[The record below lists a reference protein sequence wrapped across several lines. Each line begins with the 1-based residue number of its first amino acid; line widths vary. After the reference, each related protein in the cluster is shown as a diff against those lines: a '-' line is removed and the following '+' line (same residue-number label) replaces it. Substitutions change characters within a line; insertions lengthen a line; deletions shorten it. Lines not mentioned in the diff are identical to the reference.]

1 MVDFRRLH
9 VLNNWL
15 FVAFITS
22 SFGMVF
28 LIASNAAQRLAKDHQ
43 IDLDALSRRLAGRRN
58 QSYIARSDVMHA
70 VVDQMTHHNLRNEL
84 KSRRMKNSFV
94 GSNKKVLRALL
105 HRLINGEAVPQL
117 LRVDALQESRQS
129 AYQSFICRKHM
140 LETLAGGIPD
150 ERWDE
155 YEQNGWL
162 KVSLNLTRRELK
174 LLHLSHRLAL
184 CELGVT
190 PTEPHTWENA
200 KFHVSING
208 S

>member
-1 MVDFRRLH
+1 
-9 VLNNWL
+9 
-15 FVAFITS
+15 
-22 SFGMVF
+22 MVF

-117 LRVDALQESRQS
+117 LRVDALQESRQIK
-129 AYQSFICRKHM
+129 YQSFICRKHM

>member
-1 MVDFRRLH
+1 MVRLCR
-9 VLNNWL
+9 
-15 FVAFITS
+15 S
-22 SFGMVF
+22 SFESMP
-28 LIASNAAQRLAKDHQ
+28 
-43 IDLDALSRRLAGRRN
+43 SRN
-58 QSYIARSDVMHA
+58 PDS
-70 VVDQMTHHNLRNEL
+70 
-84 KSRRMKNSFV
+84 
-94 GSNKKVLRALL
+94 LL
-105 HRLINGEAVPQL
+105 V
-117 LRVDALQESRQS
+117 
-129 AYQSFICRKHM
+129 CRKHM